1 MTTQNSLSFGVFLT
15 ELDEDI
21 PEDFTDEVQ
30 NGDPVCTLSY
40 DGRIHPLLEGGIVHG
55 KRESHHRK
63 GAAIDRSGSRDKTI
77 PESSTYQGFRFSH
90 NPEWL

>member
-63 GAAIDRSGSRDKTI
+63 GAAIETD
-77 PESSTYQGFRFSH
+77 
-90 NPEWL
+90 

>member
-55 KRESHHRK
+55 K
-63 GAAIDRSGSRDKTI
+63 T
-77 PESSTYQGFRFSH
+77 
-90 NPEWL
+90 